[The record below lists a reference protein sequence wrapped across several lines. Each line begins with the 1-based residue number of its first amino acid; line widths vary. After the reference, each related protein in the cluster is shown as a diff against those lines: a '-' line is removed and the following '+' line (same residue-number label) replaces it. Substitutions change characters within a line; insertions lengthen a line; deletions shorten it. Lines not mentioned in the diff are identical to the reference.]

1 MPEVPWATDQAY
13 LEINRPALHVMRT
26 LKEKGSLSVNEAIF
40 FADRKPD
47 EELYDLVN
55 DPEELTNLAGNPDYE
70 HVLRDLRMKEL
81 QWISKNRDRGLEDFT
96 TRKPEIG
103 LAAERARAGIKANE
117 PELWKRLEGGELME
131 TQQWMKKY
139 KKWPLKP
146 AAQ

>member
-1 MPEVPWATDQAY
+1 
-13 LEINRPALHVMRT
+13 
-26 LKEKGSLSVNEAIF
+26 
-40 FADRKPD
+40 
-47 EELYDLVN
+47 
-55 DPEELTNLAGNPDYE
+55 
-70 HVLRDLRMKEL
+70 
-81 QWISKNRDRGLEDFT
+81 SKNRDRGLEDFT